1 MLIEALSKIQSD
13 RWSLML
19 DEFKDYSSDY
29 QKKIHRLINEKNLKD
44 KVIFVDPMHEEMG
57 SFLNSLDILVVPSI
71 EMSFWKEQYGR
82 IAAEALACGIKVI
95 YSNSG
100 NLPSLIGKHGIFFEQ
115 GDFNQLSEIISLELN
130 NNDIQVAEKEE
141 RSRYARNSLSVET
154 QANEMIKMFL
164 N

>member
-1 MLIEALSKIQSD
+1 MCIRD
-13 RWSLML
+13 R
-19 DEFKDYSSDY
+19 
-29 QKKIHRLINEKNLKD
+29 
-44 KVIFVDPMHEEMG
+44 
-57 SFLNSLDILVVPSI
+57 
-71 EMSFWKEQYGR
+71 
-82 IAAEALACGIKVI
+82 ACGIKVI